1 MDGKHIQLRKPAN
14 SGSLYYNYKGGF
26 STVLLA
32 VCDPQYRFLYYDV
45 GNYGHQHDSRVFERC
60 SLGRGIREETIQ
72 FPEDSC
78 ISTGGPPMPYFFLA
92 DGGFPLGKRIMKPFP
107 GSTQPQEAIYNFRLS
122 HARNVIENAFGILA
136 GKWRILLKPIET
148 DVKFADKIV
157 ASCIHLH
164 NFVMDREREGQDR
177 HEESLTSAPVHP
189 RAATSATSAARA
201 VRQNL
206 VQYFQNEG
214 AVEYQ
219 NQNSQYF

>member
-1 MDGKHIQLRKPAN
+1 MTAESLSNTAKASNSARANPTNFNRKSTICHLRP
-14 SGSLYYNYKGGF
+14 
-26 STVLLA
+26 
-32 VCDPQYRFLYYDV
+32 
-45 GNYGHQHDSRVFERC
+45 
-60 SLGRGIREETIQ
+60 
-72 FPEDSC
+72 
-78 ISTGGPPMPYFFLA
+78 
-92 DGGFPLGKRIMKPFP
+92 
-107 GSTQPQEAIYNFRLS
+107 PQEQNEAKAPICPLNS
-122 HARNVIENAFGILA
+122 TCGPEA
-136 GKWRILLKPIET
+136 G
-148 DVKFADKIV
+148 VFADKIV